1 MSRSC
6 CCSSCLFIQ
15 SANPRMRLASASFW
29 SPPSPLSSSLAEP
42 TCWPIIAANDGFASI
57 LRTSATV
64 AGSSI
69 AFSAA
74 ARLLGSCIARE
85 SAAMPSW
92 AFCAPACAPCA
103 PANCRM
109 ACFIGPAIF
118 SISRWNDGSCIIF
131 FASATA
137 SGSSMSEAMTFWML
151 AGSFASCCKPAMPS
165 LAFVTPASGAAG
177 CAPPLA
183 AAGRAKPRGTCAA
196 TEDRRSRRH
205 VARTMRAI
213 IGLK

>member
-1 MSRSC
+1 MGRTPQGVPSIS
-6 CCSSCLFIQ
+6 
-15 SANPRMRLASASFW
+15 PR
-29 SPPSPLSSSLAEP
+29 LSERAP
-42 TCWPIIAANDGFASI
+42 HPRKPA
-57 LRTSATV
+57 
-64 AGSSI
+64 
-69 AFSAA
+69 
-74 ARLLGSCIARE
+74 
-85 SAAMPSW
+85 
-92 AFCAPACAPCA
+92 APALQGGMRA
-103 PANCRM
+103 R

-151 AGSFASCCKPAMPS
+151 ALERAEQARGDARRVACGDAWRVSRGQRDCAEARGEREALCGAAPYGSFASCCKPAMPS